1 VKKLDTNMAIK
12 IETIITDDAGNQVT
26 FSQDYQEENTL
37 LDKNVDE
44 IEVLIMKA
52 KKDMGKLAE
61 LELLRLNQ
69 SDYTKKKKH

>member
-1 VKKLDTNMAIK
+1 MAIK
-12 IETIITDDAGNQVT
+12 IQTTITDDAGNEVI
-26 FSQDYQEENTL
+26 FSQHYQEENTL

-69 SDYTKKKKH
+69 SDYTKKKSIRLLP